1 MARDLRFFGTVFILE
16 AAPGL
21 MFVCGSSAA
30 AGASLEAYP
39 VSAVTGYA
47 FGSAGA
53 SMPDGGLCALTSSY
67 AAQLLSAAALALC
80 LASSASAWAK

>member
-47 FGSAGA
+47 GSAGA